1 MTDAPPTVAT
11 ATAATEATPVRKTV
25 TVEATKEHAFSVFT
39 DGFSTWWPIDTHH
52 IGAADVAT
60 MGIEPYVGGRC
71 YERGVDG
78 SECEWARVK
87 VFEPPDRLV
96 VVWQLNADWAYD
108 PGMTSEVEVH
118 FVAEG
123 PHTTRVELEHRGLDS
138 YGVRSGEVRAAL
150 DSEGGWGGLIVRF
163 AGAAAA

>member
-11 ATAATEATPVRKTV
+11 AATATDATPVRKTV
-25 TVEATKEHAFSVFT
+25 TVEASKEHAFSVFT

-150 DSEGGWGGLIVRF
+150 DSEGGWGGLIARF